1 MTDILN
7 GIRVVE
13 LAAWTFVPAAGAV
26 LADWGADVIKV
37 EHPETGDP
45 QRGLISSG
53 IVAGAGGVNHFIEQ
67 PNRGKRSIA
76 LDTSTPEGLE
86 LLMKLIESADVF
98 LTNLLPD
105 SRQRMGIDVEQVRA
119 RNPKIIYARG
129 HGYGTKGELAAQGGF
144 DLAAYWARGG
154 IGQAYAAGDGSY
166 PPLQRPAFGDVYG
179 GLSIAAGI
187 AGALVKRE
195 RTGEPSVVD
204 VSLLGA
210 AIWQLGPDVVGAGI
224 TGEEIPRF
232 ALEEMPNPAASM
244 YRTRDGRFIAF
255 VLLQADRF
263 WADFCT
269 RLGRPDLIDD
279 ERYANAVVRF
289 ENRAARTERV
299 GSRAMYCCSSMQRGG
314 HVISAKTEHHA
325 VLNAI
330 EHLEKH
336 EGFEVTWLNISRD
349 GIIDID
355 QLADAI
361 RPETRLVSIMT
372 ANNETGVIQPMRE
385 IWRICRERGVLLH
398 SDMVQSFGKIDTDLS
413 LVDAASF
420 AAHKFYGPKGI
431 GLLFLAQRSFDS
443 ADHVRWR
450 TRERATARNRKCRCN
465 RGNGSGS
472 RMDIARS

>member
-67 PNRGKRSIA
+67 PNRGKRSIG

-86 LLMKLIESADVF
+86 LLMKLIETADVF

-129 HGYGTKGELAAQGGF
+129 HGYGTKGDLASQGGF
-144 DLAAYWARGG
+144 DLAAYWSRGG
-154 IGQAYAAGDGSY
+154 IGEAYAAGDGSY
-166 PPLQRPAFGDVYG
+166 PPIQRPAFGDVYG

-187 AGALVKRE
+187 AGALFKRE

-224 TGEEIPRF
+224 TGEDIPRF
-232 ALEEMPNPAASM
+232 QLDEMPNPVASM
-244 YRTRDGRFIAF
+244 YKTRDGRHIAF

-279 ERYANAVVRF
+279 ERFANAMVRF
-289 ENRAARTERV
+289 ANRADCIAELRKTLGDHDLAHWEKAFAGFDGVWDVMRTAREVHDDPQAIANGYLPRTTDANGNEFALAASPVQFDETPLALRCAPGHGEHTDSLLSELGFTED
-299 GSRAMYCCSSMQRGG
+299 
-314 HVISAKTEHHA
+314 E
-325 VLNAI
+325 
-330 EHLEKH
+330 
-336 EGFEVTWLNISRD
+336 
-349 GIIDID
+349 IID
-355 QLADAI
+355 LK
-361 RPETRLVSIMT
+361 VKS
-372 ANNETGVIQPMRE
+372 V
-385 IWRICRERGVLLH
+385 VL
-398 SDMVQSFGKIDTDLS
+398 
-413 LVDAASF
+413 
-420 AAHKFYGPKGI
+420 
-431 GLLFLAQRSFDS
+431 
-443 ADHVRWR
+443 
-450 TRERATARNRKCRCN
+450 
-465 RGNGSGS
+465 
-472 RMDIARS
+472 